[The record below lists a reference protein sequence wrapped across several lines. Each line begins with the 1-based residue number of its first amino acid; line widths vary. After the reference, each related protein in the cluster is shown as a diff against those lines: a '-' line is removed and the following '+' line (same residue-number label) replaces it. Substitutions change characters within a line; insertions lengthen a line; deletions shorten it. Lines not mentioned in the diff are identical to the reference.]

1 MIEKEKEE
9 LLIDIENKKEKTN
22 EWLLLENDMSK
33 LLECVNTLNDIVGYQ
48 EISIDKT
55 EQNITD
61 ISQNVKESYQEIKK
75 AEEIKNYFTYGL
87 FFYIGSIIGFGI
99 GVVNPAMGI
108 VSSTVGSGLVGI
120 FIDIIRG

>member
-1 MIEKEKEE
+1 MIEEE
-9 LLIDIENKKEKTN
+9 ILITVENEKTN

-75 AEEIKNYFTYGL
+75 AEEIKKYFTYGL

-108 VSSTVGSGLVGI
+108 VISTVGSGLVGI

>member
-1 MIEKEKEE
+1 MIEKEE
-9 LLIDIENKKEKTN
+9 LLIDVEKEKAN

-75 AEEIKNYFTYGL
+75 AQEIKNYFTYGL